1 MALEFTEAIE
11 IDPMN
16 ADAYLGLAEAYQ
28 GMGDIDQ
35 AIKTLKTGYEKTAD
49 QRLKDKFDE
58 LSPSEET
65 TVTTT
70 VSTIVTTTETTT
82 TIELVTV
89 PDMAGMTREEA
100 LPVCEE
106 LGISCEIKTEGSEGK
121 ITETTTSLN
130 YYENFEEIDTNK
142 MEYAIDVKNEREAHI
157 EIISDIIN
165 DDFIIPMDPSVSDE
179 IEPYLI
185 FRLSLVIENQTHD
198 LYCGVDWWGMNVK
211 TENFTWKNIRA
222 QVFLDGMDLNYW
234 LEENGIDNSNNDKF
248 SFDYYADTDANKLV
262 MNIKIPENSGI
273 DFKNNE
279 NIYLDCQMHSINEI

>member
-1 MALEFTEAIE
+1 MEFTEAIE